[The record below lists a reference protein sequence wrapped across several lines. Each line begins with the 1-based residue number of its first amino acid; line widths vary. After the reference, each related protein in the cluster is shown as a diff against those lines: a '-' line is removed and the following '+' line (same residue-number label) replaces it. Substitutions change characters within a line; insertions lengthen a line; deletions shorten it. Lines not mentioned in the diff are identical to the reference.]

1 MDPNNLPDWN
11 TFYNECVEDFMND
24 TFVEDMM
31 QQEMEFY
38 QQQQQHANTVRP
50 KKTRRVIKRD
60 REAGNERLMKDYFSE
75 NPVYTEELFRRRFRM
90 RKHVFLRIVEA
101 LGSYNPYFLMSVDA
115 VGRQGLS
122 PLQKCTAAI
131 RMLAYGSPA
140 DSVDEYVRI
149 GESTAIECL
158 KNFVEGVCEV
168 FGGQYLRRPNE
179 EDMTRLLQWGESR
192 GFPGMLGSIDCM
204 HWEWKNCPV
213 AWKGQYTRGDHG
225 RPTIMLE
232 AVASQDLWI
241 WHAFFGIAGSNN
253 DITVLNQSPVFNEVL
268 RGAAPMVKFR
278 VNETMYHMGYYLAD
292 GIYPEWGTFV
302 KTIPMPQGEKKQ
314 KFAKRQEAARKD
326 VERAFGVLQSR
337 FAIVRGPSRWWHPN
351 DMKSII
357 YACIILHNMIVE
369 DERNTYKG
377 NFVYEQVNNDIS
389 DAEVLSGPIPAFR
402 NMLERRAHQIEK
414 SIHRQLQA
422 DLVEHIW
429 DLPEIDN
436 NET

>member
-1 MDPNNLPDWN
+1 
-11 TFYNECVEDFMND
+11 
-24 TFVEDMM
+24 
-31 QQEMEFY
+31 
-38 QQQQQHANTVRP
+38 
-50 KKTRRVIKRD
+50 
-60 REAGNERLMKDYFSE
+60 
-75 NPVYTEELFRRRFRM
+75 
-90 RKHVFLRIVEA
+90 
-101 LGSYNPYFLMSVDA
+101 MSVDA

-158 KNFVEGVCEV
+158 KNFVE
-168 FGGQYLRRPNE
+168 
-179 EDMTRLLQWGESR
+179 
-192 GFPGMLGSIDCM
+192 
-204 HWEWKNCPV
+204 
-213 AWKGQYTRGDHG
+213 
-225 RPTIMLE
+225 
-232 AVASQDLWI
+232 
-241 WHAFFGIAGSNN
+241 GSNN

-337 FAIVRGPSRWWHPN
+337 FAIV
-351 DMKSII
+351 
-357 YACIILHNMIVE
+357 
-369 DERNTYKG
+369 
-377 NFVYEQVNNDIS
+377 NNDIS

-429 DLPEIDN
+429 ELPEIDN